1 MRILVLNGPNLNL
14 LGEREVSI
22 YGEQSFND
30 YAALLDQQ
38 FSTHQLTVQQSNL
51 EGELVT
57 WIQDANGLY
66 DGLVINP
73 GGYAHTS
80 VAIADALAYLSMPK
94 VEVHISQLYKRES
107 FRHQMITATACD
119 GVIAGLGL
127 SGYALAI
134 QALEQLAKG

>member
-14 LGEREVSI
+14 LGSREVSI
-22 YGEQSFND
+22 YGDQSFDD
-30 YAALLDQQ
+30 YAKELAEQ
-38 FSTHQLTVQQSNL
+38 FPEHTFTFRQSNL

-57 WIQDANGLY
+57 WIQEAKGQF

-80 VAIADALAYLSMPK
+80 VAIADALAYLDIPK
-94 VEVHISQLYKRES
+94 IEVHISHLYKRES

-119 GVIAGLGL
+119 GVISGLGL
-127 SGYALAI
+127 KGYALAVR
-134 QALEQLAKG
+134 ALASA

>member
-1 MRILVLNGPNLNL
+1 MRILLLNGPNLNL

-22 YGEQSFND
+22 YGEQSFAD
-30 YAALLDQQ
+30 YAAALGKQ
-38 FSTHQLTVQQSNL
+38 FPAHQLTCQQSNL

-57 WIQDANGLY
+57 WIQDAKGQY

-80 VAIADALAYLSMPK
+80 VAIADALAYLSIPK
-94 VEVHISQLYKRES
+94 IEVHISQLYKRES

-119 GVIAGLGL
+119 GVITGFGLQ
-127 SGYALAI
+127 GYALAV
-134 QALEQLAKG
+134 QAMENLVSG